1 MKLNLQQD
9 GMKRIIEKQKDND
22 YIQSHKLNSLQII
35 RVDNKKADWNVRF
48 NDIPIC
54 FFIQYE

>member
-9 GMKRIIEKQKDND
+9 GMKRIIETQKDND

-35 RVDNKKADWNVRF
+35 RVDNKKQIRMLDLMTF
-48 NDIPIC
+48 
-54 FFIQYE
+54 

>member
-35 RVDNKKADWNVRF
+35 QLNDKKKA
-48 NDIPIC
+48 
-54 FFIQYE
+54 E